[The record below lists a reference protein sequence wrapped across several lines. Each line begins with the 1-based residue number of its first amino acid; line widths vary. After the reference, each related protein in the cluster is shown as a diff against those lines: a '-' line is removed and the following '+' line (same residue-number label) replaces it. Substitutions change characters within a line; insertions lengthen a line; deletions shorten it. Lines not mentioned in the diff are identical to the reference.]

1 MDEKVRI
8 INWHFLQPGFSPLKY
23 FEFAGPSTATK
34 PTENVCTGSLFH
46 ETDTTKVYAYD
57 ESTETWYEQCALGGD
72 A

>member
-1 MDEKVRI
+1 MAVRV
-8 INWHFLQPGFSPLKY
+8 INWKFVGKEKKY
-23 FEFAGPSTATK
+23 FEYAGSSNDPK
-34 PTENVCTGSLFH
+34 PTSMVATGSLFH

>member
-1 MDEKVRI
+1 MDENVRI
-8 INWHFLQPGFSPLKY
+8 INWHFLQHGFSPLKY

-46 ETDTTKVYAYD
+46 EVNTTKVYAYD

>member
-8 INWHFLQPGFSPLKY
+8 INWHFLRPGFSPLKY

-34 PTENVCTGSLFH
+34 PTKNVCTGSFFH
-46 ETDTTKVYAYD
+46 EVDTTKVYSYD